1 MDVYTNFQHTF
12 MFKQL
17 VKWILHPMTFNWRF
31 WPQYESI
38 IHNNTFSSEKDLTL
52 FSSHIKIHHN
62 ICLELFGTVFTCV
75 LDLFIFPPDSYKKTS
90 YCSRK
95 QCFERFESLMIDL
108 FLTNTQLSLHQT
120 LNDGLKWCGL
130 LWCFDEETNSST
142 SWRACGIVYTA
153 KSDTLT

>member
-1 MDVYTNFQHTF
+1 MNFASDD
-12 MFKQL
+12 
-17 VKWILHPMTFNWRF
+17 PFNWHF

-38 IHNNTFSSEKDLTL
+38 IHNNTFSSEKALTL

-62 ICLELFGTVFTCV
+62 ICLELFWTVFTCV

-95 QCFERFESLMIDL
+95 QCFERFEILMIDL
-108 FLTNTQLSLHQT
+108 FLTNTQLSLHKT

-130 LWCFDEETNSST
+130 LWCFYHLLR
-142 SWRACGIVYTA
+142 WRNKLIYILEGLRDSLHCKKWYV
-153 KSDTLT
+153 DLT